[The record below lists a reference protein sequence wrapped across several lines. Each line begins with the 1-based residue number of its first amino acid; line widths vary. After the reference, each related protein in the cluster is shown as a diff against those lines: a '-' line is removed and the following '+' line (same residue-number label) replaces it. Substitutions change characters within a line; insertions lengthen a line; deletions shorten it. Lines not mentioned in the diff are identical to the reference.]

1 MRAYLIRRLVL
12 AVPTFIGVTI
22 LLFVAVRLIPGDTV
36 DQMASGGTIT
46 AAGKAKIR
54 HSLGLD
60 RPWYTQYVS
69 WSTGLLHGDLG
80 RSFYSGDSIAADIG
94 QRLPQSLELDAFTV
108 IAGLLIA
115 VPIGLLAALRQNTW
129 LDYAG
134 RSAAILALAIPG
146 FWLGTLLLVI
156 PSFLW
161 HVAPALDYKTLT
173 QDPLAN
179 LSMVALPVLVLAVG
193 ISGLMLRL
201 TRTQML
207 EVLHED
213 YVRTARA
220 KGLSGRAVVL
230 RHALRN
236 ALLPIVTLIGLQIPF
251 LLGGTVV
258 VEQLFNIPGIGSYLL
273 LSISQRDYPAI
284 QGVDL
289 VIAAI
294 VILSNLIVDASYG
307 LLDPRLR
314 SL

>member
-1 MRAYLIRRLVL
+1 MRTYIIRRLLL
-12 AVPTFIGVTI
+12 AVPTFVGVTI
-22 LLFVAVRLIPGDTV
+22 LLFLAIRLIPGDAV
-36 DQMASGGTIT
+36 DQMASSGSIT
-46 AAGKAKIR
+46 AAGKAQIR
-54 HSLGLD
+54 HALGLD
-60 RPWYTQYVS
+60 RPWYSQYLR
-69 WSTGLLHGDLG
+69 WGTGLLHGDLG
-80 RSFYSGDSIAADIG
+80 HSFYSGDAIAADIG
-94 QRLPQSLELDAFTV
+94 GRLPQSLELDALTIV
-108 IAGLLIA
+108 AGLLIA
-115 VPIGLLAALRQNTW
+115 VPIGVLAALRQNTW

-146 FWLGTLLLVI
+146 FWPGTLLLVI

-161 HVAPALDYKTLT
+161 HVAPSLNYRTLT

-193 ISGLMLRL
+193 ISGLTLRL

-220 KGLSGRAVVL
+220 KGLSNSIVVL

-236 ALLPIVTLIGLQIPF
+236 ALLPIVTLVGLQIPF

-289 VIAAI
+289 VIAAV
-294 VILSNLIVDASYG
+294 VILSNLAVDVSYG

-314 SL
+314 TL